1 MNFGDSTALHHLRL
15 PCEYWF
21 RTISTIHHELT
32 SLCFNVSFFAFTQ
45 LLFPVAHKCSPTT
58 LAVPCA
64 GGRIRFMS
72 DLHLSLPAVPSSLCL
87 TCPSAFHLQ
96 AQALTDCPRAMK
108 WLKYRYARPRYPLAM
123 FQLHDCRPDYLA
135 PPRFQIPN
143 SALVSTAED
152 SACASGRKA
161 RSAFVPPSKHTT
173 AEVLLRAAKRCRRQG
188 EGAGTKIHRC
198 VYDVYEVKSMPNV
211 QVL

>member
-72 DLHLSLPAVPSSLCL
+72 DLLLSLP
-87 TCPSAFHLQ
+87 
-96 AQALTDCPRAMK
+96 
-108 WLKYRYARPRYPLAM
+108 
-123 FQLHDCRPDYLA
+123 
-135 PPRFQIPN
+135 
-143 SALVSTAED
+143 
-152 SACASGRKA
+152 
-161 RSAFVPPSKHTT
+161 PSKRLSNRS
-173 AEVLLRAAKRCRRQG
+173 VLLFNLLGISSPLPFPYLNSSFVRANTVPLTSSNVDGARRPG
-188 EGAGTKIHRC
+188 LDE
-198 VYDVYEVKSMPNV
+198 SSPPPP
-211 QVL
+211 